1 MMPWVLNT
9 SAATCHGF
17 LWFYLASFLS
27 PSISVNWSFIYA
39 VFIHMQRSQSE
50 NISFIQEYIPVGCV
64 PPAHWPHLVVWG
76 GVSCVPWGGMCAR
89 GHVCL
94 GGGVTTRGQNSWHKL
109 VKTLPSRNY
118 CCGKV
123 ISSQSVRSCI
133 ELLTRTYSV
142 ATTLSQSQ
150 FEGRIT
156 FACVEYGLTLPKF
169 ILVEGG
175 SHPGKTSTHFP
186 SVAARW
192 KRNSCL
198 ATLQTQGQFA
208 NSISNE

>member
-1 MMPWVLNT
+1 MDSCDFTLL
-9 SAATCHGF
+9 S
-17 LWFYLASFLS
+17 SFR
-27 PSISVNWSFIYA
+27 IRSVWTDHSHMQCSFIRNDPKRIY
-39 VFIHMQRSQSE
+39 FFYTRMHSSRMRTSRSLTASRS
-50 NISFIQEYIPVGCV
+50 IG
-64 PPAHWPHLVVWG
+64 G
-76 GVSCVPWGGMCAR
+76 GVRTRGRMRAR
-89 GHVCL
+89 GHV
-94 GGGVTTRGQNSWHKL
+94 WHTL

-133 ELLTRTYSV
+133 KLLTRTYSV

-156 FACVEYGLTLPKF
+156 FACVECGLTLPKF